1 MGYIHVDVHRA
12 ICLVQSTGFC
22 LVVFQLLSLLFIAT
36 TMLGP
41 SWWQH
46 HPVWA
51 RHYLLCPALGSWW
64 GSTLC
69 SQGEHLTFQPG
80 PVCFWG
86 PSSAVWPRASVFITP
101 PGAPG
106 LTPSPVYHKDS
117 FAHFRCSSSP
127 AQLKG
132 IDTHHLH
139 CFFPAHHLLPIQNL
153 PFSPFQ
159 SRLPTAGE
167 EAQVL
172 DANNKPH
179 VSPKLLLPS
188 SPWLTRGRLAT
199 GP

>member
-1 MGYIHVDVHRA
+1 MYSECYLDHVRIIPRPPARLNLSHHHYLTMGYIHVDVHRA

-106 LTPSPVYHKDS
+106 LTPRPVYHKDS
-117 FAHFRCSSSP
+117 FAISDVQAVQLSS
-127 AQLKG
+127 K
-132 IDTHHLH
+132 
-139 CFFPAHHLLPIQNL
+139 
-153 PFSPFQ
+153 
-159 SRLPTAGE
+159 E
-167 EAQVL
+167 
-172 DANNKPH
+172 
-179 VSPKLLLPS
+179 
-188 SPWLTRGRLAT
+188 
-199 GP
+199 